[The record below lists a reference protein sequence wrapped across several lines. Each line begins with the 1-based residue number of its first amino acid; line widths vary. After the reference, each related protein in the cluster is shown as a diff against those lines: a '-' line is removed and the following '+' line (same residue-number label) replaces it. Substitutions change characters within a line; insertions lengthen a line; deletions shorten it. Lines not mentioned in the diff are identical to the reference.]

1 MLRTL
6 ALIYLVV
13 GIALAT
19 ALGLHMIGT
28 LVWTDPLVPEVLHA
42 MTVPLSLL
50 TGFTT
55 PDQKWMHLLVW
66 VGSLLINFGLL
77 SWLADNVGSR

>member
-6 ALIYLVV
+6 ALIYLIV

-19 ALGLHMIGT
+19 VLGLNLIGT
-28 LVWTDPLVPEVLHA
+28 VGWMDPLVPDVLNA
-42 MTVPLSLL
+42 MTVPLSFL
-50 TGFTT
+50 TRLTL

-66 VGSLLINFGLL
+66 VGALLINFGVL

>member
-6 ALIYLVV
+6 ALIYLIV

-19 ALGLHMIGT
+19 VLGLNMVGT
-28 LVWTDPLVPEVLHA
+28 VGWMDPLVPDVLNA
-42 MTVPLSLL
+42 MTVPGSFLIRL
-50 TGFTT
+50 TA
-55 PDQKWMHLLVW
+55 PEQKWMHLLVW

-77 SWLADNVGSR
+77 SWLADSVGSR

>member
-6 ALIYLVV
+6 ALIYLIV

-19 ALGLHMIGT
+19 VLGLNMIGT
-28 LVWTDPLVPEVLHA
+28 VGWMDPLVPDVLNA
-42 MTVPLSLL
+42 MTVPGSFL
-50 TGFTT
+50 TRLTA

-77 SWLADNVGSR
+77 SWLADSVGSR